1 MLGGSDSN
9 SAAKARFREAV
20 PAQPVD
26 ATPSNQLIRQ
36 YFSRA
41 PISKAVL
48 NQNLNRAVFSFNQRS
63 RMNLAFETP
72 ADTSS
77 AECCVDPLR
86 PPRFSGLED
95 LPVSEL
101 AVLSSIRLSESDCG
115 VSLTLGQHNKPRSI
129 TAFKVAVIRVV
140 AILIGILLSLVAYY
154 NPFGEG
160 WGGNRLEAQCALF

>member
-9 SAAKARFREAV
+9 PAAKARFREAV
-20 PAQPVD
+20 PAQRVD
-26 ATPSNQLIRQ
+26 ATLSNQLIRQ

-86 PPRFSGLED
+86 QPD
-95 LPVSEL
+95 LPGSGQRADLRGVEGSFRNPAGCWE
-101 AVLSSIRLSESDCG
+101 G
-115 VSLTLGQHNKPRSI
+115 VSL
-129 TAFKVAVIRVV
+129 
-140 AILIGILLSLVAYY
+140 
-154 NPFGEG
+154 
-160 WGGNRLEAQCALF
+160 EAPPGARFDFVLDRH